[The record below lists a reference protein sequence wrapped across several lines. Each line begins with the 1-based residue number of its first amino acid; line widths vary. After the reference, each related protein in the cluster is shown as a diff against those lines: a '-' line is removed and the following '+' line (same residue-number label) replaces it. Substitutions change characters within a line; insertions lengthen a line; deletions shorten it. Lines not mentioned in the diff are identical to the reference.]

1 MNLNS
6 SNHDSNLLR
15 SSDKLEKNDL
25 LGIHALNYFLSSSL
39 LCQQEK
45 KKKKTLQTSTFLFKG

>member
-45 KKKKTLQTSTFLFKG
+45 KKKNPANFYILV